1 MRIVAVIQAR
11 MGSSRLPGK
20 VLLPI
25 CGIPLAILAAK
36 RAQRN
41 TYEVRIATT
50 VDPLDDILVEMAKEA
65 DIPVVR
71 GPVEDVL
78 GRFVEAT
85 ADLPD
90 EALVVRLTA
99 DNVFPDADLIGMI
112 VDEFLRKGTTS
123 LVAATPESGLP
134 YGLAAEVFRCGVLRE
149 AAQNAVT
156 QYQRE
161 HVTPWIKSRY
171 GHESIRVP
179 DVPEG
184 WAALRCTIDT
194 LEDYV
199 RVWRAFTRCGGD
211 PVLIPWR
218 ALCEALAEITHVPV
232 FRVPI
237 REVMGAPH
245 SVLVLGTAQL
255 GLEYGWANTTRCP
268 SEDEAALI
276 VKKAIDHGVT
286 HVDTARAYGESERRI
301 GFVLE
306 SGYRNALTVVT
317 KLDPLESLPPEAS
330 EHCVRTAVDAS
341 VFRSCRE
348 LRVPRLGVL
357 LIHRAAHLDSHGGV
371 IWKRLC
377 ELRNQGVIGALG
389 VSVQSVDE
397 AMRALVNPDVQ
408 YIQLPFNI
416 LDRRWLDP
424 TFQEALRVR
433 SDVVVHARSPL
444 LQGLL
449 AIDDPTMWPKVPGV
463 DPRLILSK
471 LRALAERLGRRDT
484 VDLSL
489 AYVRGQE
496 WIHGVVLG
504 VEKLEQL
511 TDAAKL
517 MCTPPL
523 TLAECHLVEREI
535 EGGPEALVNPAL
547 WGSKQ

>member
-1 MRIVAVIQAR
+1 MRAVAVLQAR
-11 MGSSRLPGK
+11 MGSTRLPGK

-25 CGIPLAILAAK
+25 CGIPIAVLSAK
-36 RAQRN
+36 RARRSAA
-41 TYEVRIATT
+41 YEVRIATT
-50 VDPLDDILVEMAKEA
+50 VDPSDDVLVEVVREA
-65 DIPVVR
+65 SIPVTR
-71 GPVEDVL
+71 GSVEDVL

-99 DNVFPDADLIGMI
+99 DNVFPDADLIDMI
-112 VDEFLRKGTTS
+112 VDEFLRKETT

-134 YGLAAEVFRCGVLRE
+134 YGLAVEVFRCGVLRE
-149 AAQNAVT
+149 AAQNAAT
-156 QYQRE
+156 RHQRE
-161 HVTPWIKSRY
+161 HVTPWIKSKY
-171 GHESIRVP
+171 GQESIRVP
-179 DVPEG
+179 GVPEG

-194 LEDYV
+194 LEDYE
-199 RVWRAFTRCGGD
+199 RVWRVFRTHGGD
-211 PVLIPWR
+211 PVSIPWR
-218 ALCEALAEITHVPV
+218 VLCNVLAELSDAPT
-232 FRVPI
+232 FRIPI

-255 GLEYGWANTTRCP
+255 GLEYGWSNTTGCP

-276 VKKAIDHGVT
+276 VKKAIEHGVT

-301 GFVLE
+301 GLVLE
-306 SGYRNALTVVT
+306 SGYRSALTVVT

-348 LRVPRLGVL
+348 LRTPRLDVL
-357 LIHRAAHLDSHGGV
+357 LIHRANHLDSHGGV
-371 IWKRLC
+371 IWRRLC
-377 ELRNQGVIGALG
+377 ELRDQNIIGALG

-397 AMRALVNPDVQ
+397 AMRALANPYVQ
-408 YIQLPFNI
+408 YVQLPFNI

-424 TFQEALRVR
+424 TFQEVLRVR
-433 SDVVVHARSPL
+433 SDVIVHARSPL

-449 AIDDPTMWPKVPGV
+449 AINDPTMWPQVPCV

-471 LRALAERLGRRDT
+471 LRALAERLGRRDI
-484 VDLSL
+484 VDLAF
-489 AYVRGQE
+489 AYVRGQK

-504 VEKLEQL
+504 VEKIEQL

-517 MCTPPL
+517 MCAPPL
-523 TLAECHLVEREI
+523 TPAECDLVEREI

-547 WGSKQ
+547 WRSKQ